1 MNQTSPTTVTS
12 TELFRTSQSWDGAEL
27 PDYPVGRPE
36 LVARRLVFPAGC
48 KLGLHHHPVI
58 NFGVVRQGEL
68 TIIDINGN
76 EKTVREGEAVV
87 EMVGTVHH
95 GENRGDKTV
104 ILDMFYLSQKG
115 APLSVPHPDP
125 AE

>member
-1 MNQTSPTTVTS
+1 MNQSSPVAATS
-12 TELFRTSQSWDGAEL
+12 TELFRTSKSWDGAEL
-27 PDYPVGRPE
+27 PDYPAGRPE
-36 LVARRLVFPAGC
+36 LVAKRLVFPAGC

-68 TIIDINGN
+68 TIVSIDGK

-104 ILDMFYLSQKG
+104 ILDMFYLAQAG
-115 APLSVPHPDP
+115 LPLSVQHPE
-125 AE
+125 AAK